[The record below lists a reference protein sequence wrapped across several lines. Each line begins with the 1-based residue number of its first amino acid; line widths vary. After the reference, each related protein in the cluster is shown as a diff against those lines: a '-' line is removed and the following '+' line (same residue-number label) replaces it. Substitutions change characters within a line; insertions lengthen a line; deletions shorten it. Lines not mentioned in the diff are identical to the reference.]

1 VDPNDIPRVYS
12 VFERIFSLPDTRDL
26 AILNAF
32 VAGMIGMIV
41 AKDFLCFVL
50 LLRYSE
56 SFVKAAGGTILGGI
70 LFVTVSESAPFAL
83 YGFSSLRSFP

>member
-1 VDPNDIPRVYS
+1 MEWIRRSERHPQGLFRL
-12 VFERIFSLPDTRDL
+12 RIFSLPDTRDL

-32 VAGMIGMIV
+32 VAGMIV
-41 AKDFLCFVL
+41 AKDFLCFGL